1 MDNESI
7 LEIISK
13 NIKSTEIDDKLKIC
27 DFRKLLYKELHR
39 DFSYKY
45 AELIR
50 KLFAI
55 EVKEREA
62 LCSYDSNV
70 AREIDNTYDCPLSII
85 CSTYL
90 LYRLGD
96 LNDVKSIWNAKC
108 IDYDSYFEID
118 GQFLVGA
125 GVDETIAFL
134 RRKRGRIAKFII
146 KDIKRYKKQGAFEQ
160 SAYTNWKNRMNKMM
174 DNL

>member
-13 NIKSTEIDDKLKIC
+13 NIKSTEVDDKLKIC
-27 DFRKLLYKELHR
+27 DFRKLLYKKLHR

-134 RRKRGRIAKFII
+134 RRKRGRIAKSII
-146 KDIKRYKKQGAFEQ
+146 KDIKRYKRQGAFEQ

>member
-13 NIKSTEIDDKLKIC
+13 NIKSTEVDDKLKIC

-55 EVKEREA
+55 EVK
-62 LCSYDSNV
+62 
-70 AREIDNTYDCPLSII
+70 
-85 CSTYL
+85 
-90 LYRLGD
+90 
-96 LNDVKSIWNAKC
+96 NAKLFVVM
-108 IDYDSYFEID
+108 IQTLQEKLIILMIAH
-118 GQFLVGA
+118 FL
-125 GVDETIAFL
+125 
-134 RRKRGRIAKFII
+134 
-146 KDIKRYKKQGAFEQ
+146 
-160 SAYTNWKNRMNKMM
+160 
-174 DNL
+174 

>member
-1 MDNESI
+1 M
-7 LEIISK
+7 
-13 NIKSTEIDDKLKIC
+13 C
-27 DFRKLLYKELHR
+27 LH
-39 DFSYKY
+39 
-45 AELIR
+45 
-50 KLFAI
+50 
-55 EVKEREA
+55 
-62 LCSYDSNV
+62 DSNV
-70 AREIDNTYDCPLSII
+70 AGEIDNTYDCPLSII

-146 KDIKRYKKQGAFEQ
+146 KDIKRYKKQGTFEQ
-160 SAYTNWKNRMNKMM
+160 S
-174 DNL
+174 

>member
-13 NIKSTEIDDKLKIC
+13 NIKSTEVDDKLKIC

-62 LCSYDSNV
+62 LCSYD
-70 AREIDNTYDCPLSII
+70 
-85 CSTYL
+85 CSKVPCFLYL
-90 LYRLGD
+90 LISFIINFAILP
-96 LNDVKSIWNAKC
+96 L
-108 IDYDSYFEID
+108 
-118 GQFLVGA
+118 
-125 GVDETIAFL
+125 FL
-134 RRKRGRIAKFII
+134 RRNAIVSSTPAP
-146 KDIKRYKKQGAFEQ
+146 
-160 SAYTNWKNRMNKMM
+160 TKN
-174 DNL
+174 

>member
-13 NIKSTEIDDKLKIC
+13 NIKRTEVDDKLKIC

-55 EVKEREA
+55 
-62 LCSYDSNV
+62 
-70 AREIDNTYDCPLSII
+70 I
-85 CSTYL
+85 
-90 LYRLGD
+90 
-96 LNDVKSIWNAKC
+96 
-108 IDYDSYFEID
+108 
-118 GQFLVGA
+118 
-125 GVDETIAFL
+125 
-134 RRKRGRIAKFII
+134 
-146 KDIKRYKKQGAFEQ
+146 
-160 SAYTNWKNRMNKMM
+160 
-174 DNL
+174 

>member
-1 MDNESI
+1 M
-7 LEIISK
+7 ISE
-13 NIKSTEIDDKLKIC
+13 NYYI
-27 DFRKLLYKELHR
+27 KELHQ

-85 CSTYL
+85 RLSVLFLCSS
-90 LYRLGD
+90 
-96 LNDVKSIWNAKC
+96 KSI
-108 IDYDSYFEID
+108 
-118 GQFLVGA
+118 
-125 GVDETIAFL
+125 T
-134 RRKRGRIAKFII
+134 
-146 KDIKRYKKQGAFEQ
+146 
-160 SAYTNWKNRMNKMM
+160 
-174 DNL
+174 